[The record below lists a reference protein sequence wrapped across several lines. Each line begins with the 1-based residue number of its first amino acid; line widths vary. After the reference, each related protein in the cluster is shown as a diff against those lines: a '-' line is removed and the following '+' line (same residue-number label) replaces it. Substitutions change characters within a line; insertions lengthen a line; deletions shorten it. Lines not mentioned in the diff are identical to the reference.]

1 MPIETKEIAVEIF
14 KKIKRLTNKKTV
26 TLTLSSSPQLPRQ
39 PPLSPPLL
47 PDAML
52 YFSIWRRIQRRLFP
66 HQHKQAVTDLSTLP
80 NRQMPSPAYIRCSAC
95 KSVFYRPSNLSM
107 FRCPH
112 CHCAHFDR
120 HRQEDNEV
128 LFTFTMLLVFVD
140 LILT

>member
-1 MPIETKEIAVEIF
+1 MHINNFVFVFVFVFI
-14 KKIKRLTNKKTV
+14 KKKLAREAKCTIQ
-26 TLTLSSSPQLPRQ
+26 PALP
-39 PPLSPPLL
+39 S
-47 PDAML
+47 
-52 YFSIWRRIQRRLFP
+52 
-66 HQHKQAVTDLSTLP
+66 DLSTLP

-95 KSVFYRPSNLSM
+95 KGVFYRPSNLSM